1 MASIKD
7 IIQKLDTVN
16 PINNPSPSDRV
27 DNGFL
32 ATVQRKLD
40 TAHRLEDDLITMK
53 ENLSAT
59 RDHLIEVVQPLNEL
73 DEREVKQPEIDG
85 ILNALDQLNE

>member
-1 MASIKD
+1 VLDPSIPEIKQKYTDKNKSIDECDELFDKANAHIDRLGNILEQQQDKVKD

-32 ATVQRKLD
+32 A
-40 TAHRLEDDLITMK
+40 
-53 ENLSAT
+53 
-59 RDHLIEVVQPLNEL
+59 
-73 DEREVKQPEIDG
+73 
-85 ILNALDQLNE
+85 